1 MNIWKIKIL
10 AAITLEWW
18 HQLWYDV
25 EKLPYSQWDIKGGY
39 FLNEQGYLLR
49 WCLIHNNTRITY
61 ILKWWYFYPKLHSHS
76 LLNFRN
82 KHNPILIRIFSILF
96 FLNYGDS
103 SDIIGKVNNKHF
115 QIFTK
120 NYIFRFVLSCEIHYQ
135 ERRRLNNHNNQ
146 VKRLNIYLFSP
157 VGKSIF
163 LSCVIFVIFSDAF
176 FHEKKVTTKM

>member
-1 MNIWKIKIL
+1 M
-10 AAITLEWW
+10 
-18 HQLWYDV
+18 
-25 EKLPYSQWDIKGGY
+25 
-39 FLNEQGYLLR
+39 NEQGYLLR

-61 ILKWWYFYPKLHSHS
+61 ILKWWYFYPKLHWHS
-76 LLNFRN
+76 FWNLRN
-82 KHNPILIRIFSILF
+82 KHNPIWIRIFYIIS
-96 FLNYGDS
+96 FLNDGVGRLTIS
-103 SDIIGKVNNKHF
+103 FFKFNSN
-115 QIFTK
+115 K

-135 ERRRLNNHNNQ
+135 ERQRLNNHNNQ